1 MYTITNYNHNKIQ
14 PEKNFFFEKRGEGG
28 SEATKT
34 LPHFANAKKPSPP
47 LRPANNSCG
56 ASVSRPGHSPA
67 VLKVRARPG
76 SKCEHGLKCEQCGGP
91 AVTGCPL
98 TQQAAQTS
106 PQTTMLFK
114 HTRAKFSYYTRA
126 KFRCSIYPRQLSR
139 YLGFQ
144 PHTF

>member
-1 MYTITNYNHNKIQ
+1 MYTITNYNHNKIH
-14 PEKNFFFEKRGEGG
+14 PEKIFFEKRGGGGG

-76 SKCEHGLKCEQCGGP
+76 SKCEHGRKVAMWWPSGHKGVP
-91 AVTGCPL
+91 SNSAGSPNL
-98 TQQAAQTS
+98 TLT
-106 PQTTMLFK
+106 
-114 HTRAKFSYYTRA
+114 
-126 KFRCSIYPRQLSR
+126 
-139 YLGFQ
+139 
-144 PHTF
+144 